1 MTAAA
6 LLTGLAYG
14 LLWLFAGLIVAL
26 VLGACIP
33 HTDRNCDSEQA
44 EREPIREGR
53 GEIHVL
59 HINPYRLNQE
69 QDHG

>member
-26 VLGACIP
+26 ILGACIP
-33 HTDRNCDSEQA
+33 HTDRDCDSEQA
-44 EREPIREGR
+44 EREPVSERPTQILV
-53 GEIHVL
+53 ISNHVE
-59 HINPYRLNQE
+59 PFA
-69 QDHG
+69 

>member
-26 VLGACIP
+26 ILGACIP
-33 HTDRNCDSEQA
+33 HTDRDCDSEEAQ
-44 EREPIREGR
+44 RKPIGETGR
-53 GEIHVL
+53 ISFFHVVG
-59 HINPYRLNQE
+59 
-69 QDHG
+69 DTDV